1 MENKLAENIRAFRKQ
16 RMLTQEQLAEV
27 LGVTVGAVYK
37 WEARL
42 SQPELGTIMELAD
55 FFDTSVD
62 VLLGY
67 EMKDNRLQTTTE
79 RLKKYRSDKDAAGL
93 ADAEKALKKYPNSF
107 EIVYYSA
114 ALYGAFGME
123 RGEKRLLRR
132 ALELFEKS
140 RHLISQNADPR
151 ISESTLCGSI
161 AEVLLNL
168 GETKRAV
175 DMLKANNADGM
186 YSDRIGLTLADA
198 FDCPEEALTYLSESL
213 VENTVK
219 IIRTVFGYVTVFFQK
234 ADFDSAADV
243 LNFGIMLSEGLRRGE
258 KTNYMDR
265 PMCVLFACLAYSR
278 LMKGDAAGAERVLV
292 RAKAIAERFDAEPN
306 YGVEAVRFV
315 SGGEQASAYD
325 DIGATAADGVRNT
338 VYSLDNVELI
348 KIWERVNNDEEQ
360 SN

>member
-107 EIVYYSA
+107 EVVYYSA

-151 ISESTLCGSI
+151 INESTLCGSI

-168 GETKRAV
+168 GEMKRAV

-265 PMCVLFACLAYSR
+265 PMCVLFACLAYAR
-278 LMKGDAAGAERVLV
+278 LMKGDAAGAERALV

-315 SGGEQASAYD
+315 SRGEQASAYD